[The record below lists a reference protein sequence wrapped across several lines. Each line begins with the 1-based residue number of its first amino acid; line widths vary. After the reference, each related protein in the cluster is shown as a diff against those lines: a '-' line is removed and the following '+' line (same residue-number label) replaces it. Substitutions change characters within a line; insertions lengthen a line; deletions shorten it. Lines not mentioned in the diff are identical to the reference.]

1 MPYAFET
8 GAENNVTIRVIGVG
22 GGGGNAVNRMITT
35 GVRGIDFVAI
45 NTDKQALNYSAAT
58 MKMQIGQKITGG
70 LGCGSNPEVG
80 GKAAQESE
88 DEIRQ
93 MLQGAN
99 MVFIT
104 AGMGGGTGT
113 GGAPV
118 VARIAKEM
126 GILTVGVVTRPF
138 NFEGKRRIEH
148 ANNGIAQ
155 LREQVDA
162 LVVIPNERLK
172 LVSEQK
178 ITFQNAFEIADNVLH
193 QAVQSISELMTVPG
207 LINLDFNDV
216 ATIMRDAG
224 YAHMGVGRASGKDK
238 AAEAAAMAISSP
250 LLETSINGARGVL
263 LNITGSPDI
272 GLEEIEQAATMV
284 QEAAH
289 PDAHIIFGAAVDEKL
304 DDEVRITVVAT
315 GFDEGPKA
323 APVMKPAA
331 ALEKAMPVREVQPEE
346 QPVEVQPVVSV
357 QPEAEETPV
366 IEEAEQEEEVWEEA
380 QPSKKKK
387 EDDPF
392 DQILRIFGQK

>member
-1 MPYAFET
+1 MTFAFE
-8 GAENNVTIRVIGVG
+8 AASENNVVIRVIGVG
-22 GGGGNAVNRMITT
+22 GGGGNAVNRMVTT

-58 MKMQIGQKITGG
+58 MKLQIGQKATGG
-70 LGCGSNPEVG
+70 LGCGSNPGVG
-80 GKAAQESE
+80 ADAAQENE

-113 GGAPV
+113 GGAPI

-138 NFEGKRRIEH
+138 NFEGKKRIEQ
-148 ANNGIAQ
+148 ANAGIAA

-178 ITFQNAFEIADNVLH
+178 ITFQNAFEVADSVLH

-216 ATIMRDAG
+216 ATIMRGAG
-224 YAHMGVGRASGKDK
+224 YAHMGVGRASGKEK
-238 AAEAAAMAISSP
+238 AVEAAKMAIASP

-263 LNITGSPDI
+263 LSITGSPDI
-272 GLEEIEQAATMV
+272 GLEEVEQAATMV

-304 DDEVRITVVAT
+304 DDEIRITVVAT
-315 GFDEGPKA
+315 GFDDAPKSM
-323 APVMKPAA
+323 PIMTPAA
-331 ALEKAMPVREVQPEE
+331 ALEQQKVKAEPDAAPAPVLEI
-346 QPVEVQPVVSV
+346 PVVEPIDEVLVSEIKEEPL
-357 QPEAEETPV
+357 QAEEPV
-366 IEEAEQEEEVWEEA
+366 QE
-380 QPSKKKK
+380 KKKK
-387 EDDPF
+387 SYDPF
-392 DQILRIFGQK
+392 DDILSIFRDK

>member
-1 MPYAFET
+1 MNFAFES
-8 GAENNVTIRVIGVG
+8 GAESNVVIRVIGVG

-58 MKMQIGQKITGG
+58 MKLQLGQKLTGG
-70 LGCGSNPEVG
+70 LGAGSNPEVG
-80 GKAAQESE
+80 RKAAQESE
-88 DEIRQ
+88 DEIRK
-93 MLQGAN
+93 LLEGAN

-113 GGAPV
+113 GGAPI
-118 VARIAKEM
+118 VAQIAKEM

-138 NFEGKRRIEH
+138 RFEGKRRIEQ
-148 ANNGIAQ
+148 AAAGIAD

-178 ITFQNAFEIADNVLH
+178 ITFQNAFEVADSVLH

-216 ATIMRDAG
+216 ATIMRNAG
-224 YAHMGVGRASGKDK
+224 YAHMGVGRASGKEK
-238 AAEAAAMAISSP
+238 AVEAAKMAIASP
-250 LLETSINGARGVL
+250 LLETSIEGARGVL

-315 GFDEGPKA
+315 GFDEAPKA
-323 APVMKPAA
+323 APIMTPAA
-331 ALEKAMPVREVQPEE
+331 ALEKEMAK
-346 QPVEVQPVVSV
+346 VEPAKVAVPVVETAPEVPADNAV
-357 QPEAEETPV
+357 QEAVAEETPAP
-366 IEEAEQEEEVWEEA
+366 E
-380 QPSKKKK
+380 KKKGY
-387 EDDPF
+387 DPF
-392 DQILRIFGQK
+392 DDILSIFREK

>member
-118 VARIAKEM
+118 VARIAKAM

-138 NFEGKRRIEH
+138 NFEGKRRIEQ

>member
-1 MPYAFET
+1 MTFAFES
-8 GAENNVTIRVIGVG
+8 GAESNVVIRVIGVG

-58 MKMQIGQKITGG
+58 MKLQLGQKLTGG
-70 LGCGSNPEVG
+70 LGAGSNPEVG
-80 GKAAQESE
+80 RKAAQESE
-88 DEIRQ
+88 DEIRK
-93 MLQGAN
+93 LLEGAN

-113 GGAPV
+113 GGAPI
-118 VARIAKEM
+118 VAQLAKEM

-138 NFEGKRRIEH
+138 RFEGKRRIEQ
-148 ANNGIAQ
+148 AAAGIAD

-178 ITFQNAFEIADNVLH
+178 ITFQNAFEVADSVLH

-216 ATIMRDAG
+216 ATIMRNAG
-224 YAHMGVGRASGKDK
+224 YAHMGVGRASGKEK
-238 AAEAAAMAISSP
+238 AVEAAKMAIASP
-250 LLETSINGARGVL
+250 LLETSIEGARGVL

-315 GFDEGPKA
+315 GFDEAPKA
-323 APVMKPAA
+323 MPIMTPAA
-331 ALEKAMPVREVQPEE
+331 ALEREMPKAEPVKVVTPVLEEAPAASVAEEVKA
-346 QPVEVQPVVSV
+346 
-357 QPEAEETPV
+357 EAEE
-366 IEEAEQEEEVWEEA
+366 EAPAPE
-380 QPSKKKK
+380 KKKSY
-387 EDDPF
+387 DPF
-392 DQILRIFGQK
+392 DDILSIFREK